1 MIRKHLSHGIIFA
14 ILLFLSVVFLLPI
27 LIIII
32 NSLKFKFSITEAP
45 FALPNSETFS
55 GFENYISGFTQTGFG
70 TAFFWSLFI
79 TVFSV
84 AAIVIFTSM
93 TAWYIVRAKTLLTTV
108 LYYALVFSM
117 IVPFQMVMFTMS
129 KVANI
134 LMLDNPVGIILIY
147 LGFGAGL
154 ATFMFSGF
162 VKSVPKTI
170 EEAATIDGCNTLQT
184 YFLVVFPVLK
194 PTTVTVAILNTMWIW
209 NDYLLPYLIIGNDY
223 KTIPVAVQY
232 LKGGYGSVDMG
243 ALMAMLVLSIIPVII
258 FYLTSQKYII
268 KGVAA
273 GAVKG

>member
-1 MIRKHLSHGIIFA
+1 MIYKRLSHSAIF
-14 ILLFLSVVFLLPI
+14 ILLLILSAAFLSPIFII
-27 LIIII
+27 LI
-32 NSLKFKFSITEAP
+32 NSFKYKFSITDAP
-45 FALPNSETFS
+45 FTLPNSETFA
-55 GFENYISGFTQTGFG
+55 GAENFINGFTQTGFG

-93 TAWYIVRAKTLLTTV
+93 TAWYIVRAKTVLTTV

-129 KVANI
+129 KVAN
-134 LMLDNPVGIILIY
+134 LLRLDNPVGIILIY

-154 ATFMFSGF
+154 ATFMFAGF
-162 VKSVPKTI
+162 VKSVPKTV

-184 YFLVVFPVLK
+184 YFWVVFPILK

-209 NDYLLPYLIIGNDY
+209 NDYLLPYLVIGNDY

-243 ALMAMLVLSIIPVII
+243 ALMAMLVLSIIPVVI

>member
-1 MIRKHLSHGIIFA
+1 MTRRFSRGAIFIILLAAA
-14 ILLFLSVVFLLPI
+14 ILFLLPI
-27 LIIII
+27 FIVLI
-32 NSLKFKFSITEAP
+32 NSFKFKFSITDAP
-45 FALPNSETFS
+45 FNLPNADTFS
-55 GFENYISGFTQTGFG
+55 GFQNYVTGLEQTGFI

-84 AAIVIFTSM
+84 AAILVFTSM
-93 TAWYIVRAKTLLTTV
+93 TAWYIVRVKSFWTDI
-108 LYYALVFSM
+108 LYYSLVFSM

-129 KVANI
+129 KTANV
-134 LMLDNPVGIILIY
+134 LGLDNPLGIILIY

-154 ATFMFSGF
+154 STFMFSGF
-162 VKSVPKTI
+162 VKSVPLTI

-184 YFLVVFPVLK
+184 YFWVVFPVLK

-209 NDYLLPYLIIGNDY
+209 NDYLLPYLVIGNDY

-243 ALMAMLVLSIIPVII
+243 ALMAMLVLSIVPVVI